1 MSWGGHH
8 AAPAHS
14 RREPPPRDHET
25 TDASGRCRE
34 LQKEATAVTFPVVVD
49 RSGIEW
55 ALLTYRVPREPSTPR
70 IAIWR
75 RLKGLGVA
83 QIGDGLVA
91 LPADSRTQEQLEWV
105 AEQVEQAGGRASVW
119 RAYPTSV
126 GQERRMATEMAA
138 ARAAEY
144 GQIREK
150 AMAVM
155 VDADPAG
162 ARSALTRLRS
172 EQRRIERRDHFP
184 PPARAAARAAL
195 RDLAARSGAG
205 DREPA

>member
-1 MSWGGHH
+1 M
-8 AAPAHS
+8 
-14 RREPPPRDHET
+14 
-25 TDASGRCRE
+25 
-34 LQKEATAVTFPVVVD
+34 VD

-75 RLKGLGVA
+75 RLKRLGVA

-91 LPADSRTQEQLEWV
+91 LPADARTQEQLEWV
-105 AEQVEQAGGRASVW
+105 AEQVEQAGGQASVW

-126 GQERRMATEMAA
+126 GQERRMATEMAT

-144 GQIREK
+144 EQIREK
-150 AMAVM
+150 AMTVM

-184 PPARAAARAAL
+184 PPERAAARAAL
-195 RDLAARSGAG
+195 RDLAARSGTG
-205 DREPA
+205 HREPA